1 MDWTCLSYLRH
12 ENSRPGHAK
21 SQKVHGRTQCNHNM
35 SNPSRKQTT
44 QAYSCKCHNATIND
58 LSRHLHAEVVYF
70 KIKELYKA
78 KQEIQK
84 STYFA
89 FHSHKTQKVMSTF
102 FIPCFVGV
110 FGCVA
115 VAAPPQL

>member
-1 MDWTCLSYLRH
+1 MSYYAH
-12 ENSRPGHAK
+12 TVN
-21 SQKVHGRTQCNHNM
+21 
-35 SNPSRKQTT
+35 
-44 QAYSCKCHNATIND
+44 
-58 LSRHLHAEVVYF
+58 VYF
-70 KIKELYKA
+70 LMVAMSEIVYFYIKELYKA

-110 FGCVA
+110 FSGVA
-115 VAAPPQL
+115 IAAPPQLQRLAATQLAEIQCRRSNTNCST